1 MYGPCFSPDG
11 KKIAA
16 YWGRLADNEK
26 IVYGLWVI
34 SLQDS
39 CQTLISNGAYLP
51 IKWSNDGNWIY
62 AYYYL
67 TDKLLLFSADGGSS
81 KTHFELP
88 FENATYGGDITPNGS
103 YGVAAV
109 EESTSDI
116 WLMENFDPE
125 VK

>member
-1 MYGPCFSPDG
+1 MG
-11 KKIAA
+11 KA
-16 YWGRLADNEK
+16 K
-26 IVYGLWVI
+26 IVV
-34 SLQDS
+34 
-39 CQTLISNGAYLP
+39 
-51 IKWSNDGNWIY
+51 
-62 AYYYL
+62 
-67 TDKLLLFSADGGSS
+67 
-81 KTHFELP
+81 ELP